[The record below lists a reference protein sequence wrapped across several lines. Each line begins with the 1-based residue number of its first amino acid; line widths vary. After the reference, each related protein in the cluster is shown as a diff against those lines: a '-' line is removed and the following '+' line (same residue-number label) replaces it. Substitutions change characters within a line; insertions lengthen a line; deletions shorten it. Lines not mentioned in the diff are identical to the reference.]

1 MFLKKWGARDVRGT
15 PTLRRKQRTR
25 YVISKCFDFFPLVGG
40 WTTSHTLKTPPG
52 HFRDTSMIVI
62 KYVVKVSESVQPP
75 NIEKKSGQFEM
86 KGRTRVRT
94 VSVPDTSTLL
104 PAKCLCY
111 IEDLNNC

>member
-1 MFLKKWGARDVRGT
+1 
-15 PTLRRKQRTR
+15 
-25 YVISKCFDFFPLVGG
+25 
-40 WTTSHTLKTPPG
+40 
-52 HFRDTSMIVI
+52 MIVL

-86 KGRTRVRT
+86 KGRTRDRT